1 MTPKRVQRMLQSQL
15 LVGTHLI
22 LRMNKIKKG
31 TSPIRPLMRMIN
43 PTKMVILA
51 IMPMEGLTVV
61 TTTKVKTELILILI
75 QTLIR
80 MATMLKVIKAKTVR
94 ILMLTLIQTVTMLK
108 IKIILLLK
116 NLLIKGQRLC
126 RGLKISLMV

>member
-22 LRMNKIKKG
+22 LRMNKIKMG

-43 PTKMVILA
+43 LIKMVVPTL
-51 IMPMEGLTVV
+51 MPMEGLTVV
-61 TTTKVKTELILILI
+61 TTTKVKTEPIPILI

-80 MATMLKVIKAKTVR
+80 MATMLKIIKAKTVL

-108 IKIILLLK
+108 IKTILLLK

-126 RGLKISLMV
+126 HGLKTSLMV